1 MLLIHFLL
9 QQKLAKVR
17 NWVALIETE
26 RERKGERSFHYLF
39 VKMIQNC
46 KSARTLLFIQ
56 ERSLHS
62 KLDLDPN

>member
-1 MLLIHFLL
+1 MLTFLRFPVL
-9 QQKLAKVR
+9 MPWSTVNLK
-17 NWVALIETE
+17 NTE